1 MGKYKKK
8 LVNFS
13 YTIQFAYVRKTYS
26 VILIFFSNG
35 LIEFGIKYKNKKNFS
50 KDYFYLTPIQFI
62 LKTLMKNAN

>member
-1 MGKYKKK
+1 MGNYKKK

-13 YTIQFAYVRKTYS
+13 YTIQFGYVKKTHC

-35 LIEFGIKYKNKKNFS
+35 LIEFRIKYKNKKKFS

-62 LKTLMKNAN
+62 LKTLIKIAN